1 MSNKKKE
8 TAAEEEISDATE
20 NETEAVEGE
29 VLEAEEETSEEETSE
44 EENAEDESE
53 AEELSDLEVKDKEIE
68 RLTAELQV
76 AKDMYVRN
84 HAELE
89 NFKRRKTEEAK
100 ERLKY
105 ASSGMA
111 RDLIQGLDNLEL
123 ALSHANPEEDEQF
136 KNFVQGIEMVKGQLA
151 EALKK
156 NNVERI
162 DPTGEAFDPNRH
174 EAVGMVDKEG
184 VEDGAVAEVLQA
196 GYLLHDRVIRPAM
209 VQVCKKS

>member
-8 TAAEEEISDATE
+8 TTEEVVETTEDVLETTEEEAT
-20 NETEAVEGE
+20 EGE
-29 VLEAEEETSEEETSE
+29 VLEADAPD
-44 EENAEDESE
+44 AEASDAEE
-53 AEELSDLEVKDKEIE
+53 AEEELDELGQKDAEIE
-68 RLTAELQV
+68 KLTAELQV

-162 DPTGEAFDPNRH
+162 DPIGEVFDPNRH

>member
-8 TAAEEEISDATE
+8 TTEEVVETTEEVLETTEEEAT
-20 NETEAVEGE
+20 EGE
-29 VLEAEEETSEEETSE
+29 VLEADAPDAEASDAEEI
-44 EENAEDESE
+44 AEE
-53 AEELSDLEVKDKEIE
+53 AEEELDELGQKDAEIE
-68 RLTAELQV
+68 KLTAELQV

-162 DPTGEAFDPNRH
+162 DPTGEVFDPNRH